1 MWTMTGQKV
10 STRVKARC
18 EPPSR
23 GFAWRAVRERPAKEG
38 NTARPAM
45 ELSASKTESRL
56 VGGSRPPSIL
66 HIHTPTGGRRYE
78 LHMEMRPKMRA
89 DGKKK

>member
-1 MWTMTGQKV
+1 MTGQKV

-56 VGGSRPPSIL
+56 VGGSRPYPD
-66 HIHTPTGGRRYE
+66 GRKAVGIAYGNE
-78 LHMEMRPKMRA
+78 TKNEV
-89 DGKKK
+89 